1 MAPVLTQYDQA
12 KTVYKK
18 FLKNEINSFLLV
30 RIFILGLGLTSH
42 QGTKPWMVKIVS
54 SRGLIK

>member
-42 QGTKPWMVKIVS
+42 QGTKP
-54 SRGLIK
+54 